1 MHLGSA
7 CAAEEIVDQGQTET
21 DGSSSRMLLTDT
33 DPAAQTFTFGL
44 YGALNWVRVKLE
56 NHSSNPASGPII
68 VSIQTTTDQGL
79 PSGKEIERGEIPVDK
94 IPAYGS
100 GSQWVD
106 VSINPATSS
115 PVIMEAGTKYAL
127 LLIPSDGA
135 AYWYQSQSDFY
146 DGGAMLVRLGITW
159 RTYEQYEGPFE
170 TYILEPVLDQHPEP
184 RGDGSHTMAFS
195 VIGEYDYTIAQ
206 TFTAGMSGLLDRV
219 SIKMGLYWQDSGTYR
234 LTGDVTI
241 MISPIRWAGIPEY
254 DMLAVGTIPFEE
266 TQTLETWVDIR
277 LSSLYYVNKGQQY
290 AIRVLPDQGRILWY
304 LATPYSGGSRY
315 AHVYVV

>member
-1 MHLGSA
+1 
-7 CAAEEIVDQGQTET
+7 
-21 DGSSSRMLLTDT
+21 
-33 DPAAQTFTFGL
+33 
-44 YGALNWVRVKLE
+44 
-56 NHSSNPASGPII
+56 
-68 VSIQTTTDQGL
+68 
-79 PSGKEIERGEIPVDK
+79 
-94 IPAYGS
+94 
-100 GSQWVD
+100 
-106 VSINPATSS
+106 
-115 PVIMEAGTKYAL
+115 
-127 LLIPSDGA
+127 
-135 AYWYQSQSDFY
+135 
-146 DGGAMLVRLGITW
+146 
-159 RTYEQYEGPFE
+159 
-170 TYILEPVLDQHPEP
+170 
-184 RGDGSHTMAFS
+184 
-195 VIGEYDYTIAQ
+195 
-206 TFTAGMSGLLDRV
+206 MSGLLDRV